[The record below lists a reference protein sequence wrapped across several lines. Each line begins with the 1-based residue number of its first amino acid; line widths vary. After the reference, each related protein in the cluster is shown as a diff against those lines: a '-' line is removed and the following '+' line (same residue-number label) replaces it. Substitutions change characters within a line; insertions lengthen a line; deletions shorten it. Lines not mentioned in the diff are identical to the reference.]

1 MPTLDL
7 GERKAHRHRL
17 LGPAG
22 EAHVAAEP
30 EHIPARRR
38 QDELDLAVHLAAVE
52 VAEPRLHLE
61 PAVTRLEGWLQ
72 AQPVHRDG
80 SDIFELHGLP
90 QAERHLDAVRL
101 RQARVSGRGVGFQVS
116 VVEQAH
122 DVALLLWLRLD
133 RRFAADHEHVLGLEV
148 RREVEA
154 ERGEVAV
161 MRTEQAS
168 VQPDIGCEER
178 AADAQHDS
186 TRVVR
191 PRKLRP
197 VPH

>member
-1 MPTLDL
+1 MS
-7 GERKAHRHRL
+7 
-17 LGPAG
+17 
-22 EAHVAAEP
+22 AANVS
-30 EHIPARRR
+30 
-38 QDELDLAVHLAAVE
+38 AVRVP
-52 VAEPRLHLE
+52 EPRLHLG

-133 RRFAADHEHVLGLEV
+133 RIFAAEQEQGFGLRV
-148 RREVEA
+148 RLTVEA
-154 ERGEVAV
+154 E
-161 MRTEQAS
+161 
-168 VQPDIGCEER
+168 
-178 AADAQHDS
+178 
-186 TRVVR
+186 
-191 PRKLRP
+191 
-197 VPH
+197 